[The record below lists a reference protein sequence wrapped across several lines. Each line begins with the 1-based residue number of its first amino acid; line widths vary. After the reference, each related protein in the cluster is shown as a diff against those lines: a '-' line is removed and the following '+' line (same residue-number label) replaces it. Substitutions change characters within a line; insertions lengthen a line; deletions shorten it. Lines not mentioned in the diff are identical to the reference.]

1 MHYLDNSATTMV
13 SEKASQKAIYIMTEC
28 FGNPSSLH
36 DFGFM
41 AQKELTKAR
50 ETVAETLSVDNKHIF
65 FTSGGTESNNTAILG
80 TARTLKK
87 FGNKIVTSAIEHP
100 SVLEPMK
107 ALENEGFEVVYL
119 KPNESGN
126 ILKEDIENAIDK
138 NTILVSLM
146 SVNNETGVVLPLNAV
161 APAIKKVGSK
171 AYFHVDH
178 VQGFCKIKLNI
189 KALGINLLSASGHKI
204 HAPKGVGILYKN
216 VNIKP
221 LVIGGGQESDFR
233 SGTENLASIS
243 ALAMAVKENFEHKKV
258 KELSSYLKEELAKI
272 PQITFNSP
280 IDSCDYI
287 LNFSLGKVRGE
298 TMLHFLASHQVYVS
312 TGSACS
318 GSKGSHVL
326 NALGYNQQRIL
337 SSIRVSFCRYNTKE
351 DIDALINALKLG
363 LEKLAR

>member
-13 SEKASQKAIYIMTEC
+13 SEKAAQKAMEIMTNQ

-41 AQKELTKAR
+41 AQKELEKAR
-50 ETVAETLSVDNKHIF
+50 TSIAEVLAVDKKQIF
-65 FTSGGTESNNTAILG
+65 FTSGGTESNNTAIFG
-80 TARTLKK
+80 TINSLKK

-100 SVLEPMK
+100 AVLECMK
-107 ALENEGFEVVYL
+107 ILENDGFEVVYL

-126 ILKEDIENAIDK
+126 ILKEDIEKAIDK

-146 SVNNETGVVLPLNAV
+146 SVNNETGAILPLESV
-161 APAIKKVGSK
+161 ALAIKKSGSK

-189 KALGINLLSASGHKI
+189 KSLGINLLTASGHKV

-221 LVIGGGQESDFR
+221 LIVGGGQEGDFR
-233 SGTENLASIS
+233 SGTENLASIT
-243 ALAMAVKENFEHKKV
+243 ALGVAVKENFEHKKV
-258 KELSSYLKEELAKI
+258 KELSDYLKNELSKI
-272 PQITFNSP
+272 PEITFNSP
-280 IDSCDYI
+280 KENCDYI
-287 LNFSLGKVRGE
+287 VNFSLGKVRGE
-298 TMLHFLASHQVYVS
+298 TMLHFLASHGVYVS

-337 SSIRVSFCRYNTKE
+337 SSLRVSLCRYNTKE
-351 DIDALINALKLG
+351 DIDALIEALKLG
-363 LEKLAR
+363 LQKLAR